1 MQVKKQQL
9 EQTWN
14 NRLVQNWERSLLRL
28 YIFTLLIQL
37 LCRVHHVKHQAG
49 WIRRWNEDCQEKYQ
63 NPQIHRWYHSN
74 GRKQRWT
81 KEHFMRVKVKILVT
95 QLCLTLCNPM
105 DCSPSVSS
113 LHGITQGR
121 IERGSISFSKTLN
134 AMFPATQKR
143 CLQFLVFLKDST
155 KKMIFRFRKL

>member
-105 DCSPSVSS
+105 DCSLPVSS
-113 LHGITQGR
+113 VHEFYRQEYWRGQPFLSPGALPMPGIRPRSTVLQADSLPP
-121 IERGSISFSKTLN
+121 EPSK
-134 AMFPATQKR
+134 R
-143 CLQFLVFLKDST
+143 RV
-155 KKMIFRFRKL
+155 KKLI